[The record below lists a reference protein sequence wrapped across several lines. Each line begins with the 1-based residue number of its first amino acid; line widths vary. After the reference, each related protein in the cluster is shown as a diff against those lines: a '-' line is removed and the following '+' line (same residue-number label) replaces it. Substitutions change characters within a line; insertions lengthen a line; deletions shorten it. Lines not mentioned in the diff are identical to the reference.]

1 MRGSEAD
8 GPAPGAQRSTRIH
21 VVSDVHGNTEALAR
35 AGDGADALV
44 CLGDLV
50 LFLDYADHSR
60 GIFPDIFGEANADRI
75 VALRTARRYD
85 EARAFGRELWAGR
98 DRNAEIL
105 SAVRR
110 QYAELF
116 AAFPTPTYATYG
128 NVDVPHLWPEY
139 ARPGTTV
146 LDGERVEI
154 GGRVFGFVGGGL
166 RTPMNTPYEI
176 SDEEYA
182 AKVEAL
188 GQVDVLCS
196 HIPPEVPELTYDTV
210 ARRFERGSRAL
221 LEAIRTTRPRYAL
234 FGHVH
239 QPLVRRMRI
248 GATECVNVGHFASTG
263 KPWALTW

>member
-1 MRGSEAD
+1 M
-8 GPAPGAQRSTRIH
+8 APTPGGNRKTRVH
-21 VVSDVHGNTEALAR
+21 VVSDVHGNARDLAR
-35 AGDGADALV
+35 AGEGADALV

-60 GIFPDIFGEANADRI
+60 GIFPDLFGVANTTRS
-75 VALRTARRYD
+75 VELRTARRFD
-85 EARAFGRELWAGR
+85 EHRDFVRSLWAGK
-98 DRNAEIL
+98 DKSGEIEK
-105 SAVRR
+105 AVRK
-110 QYAELF
+110 QYAEMF

-128 NVDVPHLWPEY
+128 NVDMPMLWPEY
-139 ARPGTTV
+139 AAPGTTV

-166 RTPMNTPYEI
+166 RTPMRTPYEI

-182 AKVEAL
+182 AKIEAV
-188 GQVDVLCS
+188 GEVDVLCT
-196 HIPPEVPELTYDTV
+196 HIPPEVPELVYDMV

-221 LEAIRTTRPRYAL
+221 LEAIRKTRPRYSL

-248 GATECVNVGHFASTG
+248 GATECVNVGHFAGSG
-263 KPWALTW
+263 KPWALEW

>member
-1 MRGSEAD
+1 MAPT
-8 GPAPGAQRSTRIH
+8 PARNTSTRVH
-21 VVSDVHGNTEALAR
+21 VVSDVHGNARDLAR
-35 AGDGADALV
+35 AGEGADALI

-60 GIFPDIFGEANADRI
+60 GIFPELFGVANADRI
-75 VALRTARRYD
+75 VELRTARRFA
-85 EARAFGRELWAGR
+85 EAREFGAGLWAGVGE
-98 DRNAEIL
+98 DRSKLIEG
-105 SAVRR
+105 AVRK

-128 NVDVPHLWPEY
+128 NVDVPPLWPEY

-166 RTPMNTPYEI
+166 RSPMRTPYEI

-182 AKVEAL
+182 AKIEAV
-188 GQVDVLCS
+188 GEVDVLCT
-196 HIPPEVPELTYDTV
+196 HIPPQVPDLVYDTV

-221 LEAIRTTRPRYAL
+221 LDAIRRTRPRYAL

-239 QPLVRRMRI
+239 QPLARRMRI

-263 KPWALTW
+263 RPWVLEW